1 MRHRRASLPRG
12 NLVKECP
19 QPSNQVERRRLANTG
34 TKGAEDGRRQ
44 KAQAG
49 TLGDLRCR
57 GLLEAG
63 EELPSAADAFAGRE
77 NNPKQTEAVHH
88 RKRDLRLSQRSWEIC
103 GVQKNSLPSLL
114 LSEE

>member
-34 TKGAEDGRRQ
+34 TKGAEDRRRQ

-49 TLGDLRCR
+49 PLGDLRWR

-77 NNPKQTEAVHH
+77 GIRNKMELVLKGKKDLELPKP
-88 RKRDLRLSQRSWEIC
+88 LWRSCE
-103 GVQKNSLPSLL
+103 VQKGLLRSLF
-114 LSEE
+114 LSR